1 MSKKG
6 QPWDNIE
13 EQGMLEELRSGM
25 TLESVARRHERTT
38 KAILWKLATV
48 FQKILRSKSSSTSL
62 EQLCVEYHRDEE
74 EMREILTQLSEQNPK
89 PDKPPTTMMDTT
101 MLEEIN
107 NRTLKILK
115 AVKKIQEEVQ
125 DLKQQKKTMK
135 KSSVI

>member
-1 MSKKG
+1 
-6 QPWDNIE
+6 
-13 EQGMLEELRSGM
+13 MLEELRSGM
-25 TLESVARRHERTT
+25 TLEAVARRHERTP

-48 FQKILRSKSSSTSL
+48 FQKLMRSRSSSISL

-74 EMREILTQLSEQNPK
+74 EMRDILTQLSEQNPK
-89 PDKPPTTMMDTT
+89 PDKPPTTMTDMTPLLT

-125 DLKQQKKTMK
+125 ELKQQKKTMK